1 MIPRTLVPPDARPPA
16 PDPSAAPSRRRPSS
30 MDERTLIPPA
40 LPIVRL
46 DGRTNI
52 PTSLPLESI
61 AARVIV
67 PRDLKLEAI
76 LAEDGE
82 IAAVVIP
89 TELDERIAVPTDAAP
104 LEEVRAPEHVPLDL
118 VEGDIFTTGDV
129 QFLAAEQKDKTAKW
143 NLITNVSSVGL
154 HVLAILAIIF
164 GPSLFPARHNPN
176 DSMEM
181 ARQRL
186 TLLLPP
192 GLLDAPK
199 SAPRPVQPP
208 SEAMRVDPRI
218 LRRVAPPTVEPQPAP
233 GPREPERVTKE
244 LPSAPAAQP
253 STSQPAAP
261 TPKAEAPRAPLKLE
275 SPGEPQ
281 PNPNGLILPKL
292 SPGRSIEQSIRDAAK
307 GSISAPIASGGQ
319 LPGGG
324 GAGAPGVGGSGAA
337 YGSMEMLTPNE
348 GVDFSTYLA
357 RVYTSV
363 KQNWFAVMPESVR
376 LGDRGMV
383 VLQFR
388 ILRNGNV
395 PTGEPVLMRTS
406 GKEPLDRAAFSSI
419 RASNPFQPLPPAF
432 SGPYI
437 ELRFTYL
444 YNLPLSYAQ
453 QP

>member
-1 MIPRTLVPPDARPPA
+1 MISRTLVPLDARPPA
-16 PDPSAAPSRRRPSS
+16 PEASAPPRRRPSS
-30 MDERTLIPPA
+30 LDERILIPPA
-40 LPIVRL
+40 LPIVPL
-46 DGRTNI
+46 DGRTSI
-52 PTSLPLESI
+52 PTSLPLDSI

-76 LAEDGE
+76 LAENGE
-82 IAAVVIP
+82 IAAVILP
-89 TELDERIAVPTDAAP
+89 TELDERIAVPSGAAP
-104 LEEVRAPEHVPLDL
+104 PEEVAPPERVPLDL
-118 VEGDIFTTGDV
+118 VEADVFTTGDV
-129 QFLAAEQKDKTAKW
+129 HFLASEQKEKAAKW

-154 HVLAILAIIF
+154 HVLVIMAIIL
-164 GPSLFPARHNPN
+164 GPGLFPAKHNPN
-176 DSMEM
+176 DSTEI
-181 ARQRL
+181 ARRQL

-208 SEAMRVDPRI
+208 SEPMRVDPRI
-218 LRRVAPPTVEPQPAP
+218 LRRVAPPSVEPQPLP
-233 GPREPERVTKE
+233 GPPQPERVVKE
-244 LPSAPAAQP
+244 LPNAPAPQP
-253 STSQPAAP
+253 NAAP
-261 TPKAEAPRAPLKLE
+261 PATPAPKTDAPRAPVRLE
-275 SPGEPQ
+275 TPDQ
-281 PNPNGLILPKL
+281 PKPSANGLILPKL

-307 GSISAPIASGGQ
+307 GSVSAPIASGGQ

-324 GAGAPGVGGSGAA
+324 GGAQGGGGVGAA
-337 YGSMEMLTPNE
+337 YGSMEMLTPTE
-348 GVDFSTYLA
+348 GVDFSSYLA
-357 RVYTSV
+357 RVYASV

-419 RASNPFQPLPPAF
+419 RASNPFQPLPTAF